1 MSWRVFAAAAIGKS
15 HIDANIP
22 CQDAF
27 AHAVVGDTLVAIVCD
42 GAGSHV
48 LSHEGAAMVSAQV
61 VEQLSQGSNAAGR
74 ARQDIETFRADVV
87 AAVASARAAMEA
99 RTLAA
104 NTGFSDYSCTLV
116 GVLADA
122 EGGFFFHIG
131 DGLGVARGA
140 DAADCALSL
149 PENGEYANETYFV
162 TGDVWQ
168 EHLRVTRI
176 PHATTCAALMS
187 DGAMPFVMAKGNGAL
202 YAPFMDPVERF
213 LSTSSESD
221 GSAALLGTLTDPR
234 TYRITS
240 DDKTLL
246 IALRQ

>member
-15 HIDANIP
+15 HIDASIP

-27 AHAVVGDTLVAIVCD
+27 AHTVVDDRLVAVVCD

-61 VEQLSQGSNAAGR
+61 VEDLSQRLGAAGVTEEVE
-74 ARQDIETFRADVV
+74 AFRAMVV
-87 AAVASARAAMEA
+87 EAVASARSALEA
-99 RTLAA
+99 RASAENTTLA
-104 NTGFSDYSCTLV
+104 DYSCTLV
-116 GVLADA
+116 GLLADA
-122 EGGFFFHIG
+122 DGGFFFHIG
-131 DGLGVARGA
+131 DGLGAARGA
-140 DAADCALSL
+140 DAVDCALSL

-162 TGDVWQ
+162 TGEAWQ
-168 EHLRVTRI
+168 EHLRVTRVA
-176 PHATTCAALMS
+176 HAIVCVALMS
-187 DGAMPFVMAKGNGAL
+187 DGAMPFVMAKGNGSL

-213 LSTSSESD
+213 LSTASESD
-221 GSAALLGTLTDPR
+221 GSAALLGTLADPR

>member
-15 HIDANIP
+15 HIDASIP

-27 AHAVVGDTLVAIVCD
+27 AHAVVDGTLVAVVCD
-42 GAGSHV
+42 GAGSHAM
-48 LSHEGAAMVSAQV
+48 SHEGAAMVSARV
-61 VEQLSQGSNAAGR
+61 VNDLSRRVGGDGGAA
-74 ARQDIETFRADVV
+74 DIEGFRAIMVD
-87 AAVASARAAMEA
+87 AVASARGALEA
-99 RTLAA
+99 RASA
-104 NTGFSDYSCTLV
+104 ENTAFADYSCTLV
-116 GVLADA
+116 GLLAHAD
-122 EGGFFFHIG
+122 GGFFFHIG
-131 DGLGVARGA
+131 DGLGAARGA

-162 TGDVWQ
+162 TGEAWQ
-168 EHLRVTRI
+168 EHLRVTQV
-176 PHATTCAALMS
+176 PHAIACAVLMS

-213 LSTSSESD
+213 LSTASED
-221 GSAALLGTLTDPR
+221 EGSAALLGTLADPR

>member
-15 HIDANIP
+15 HIDSSIP

-27 AHAVVGDTLVAIVCD
+27 AHALVDGTLVAVVCD
-42 GAGSHV
+42 GAGSHAM
-48 LSHEGAAMVSAQV
+48 SHEGAAMVSARV
-61 VEQLSQGSNAAGR
+61 VNDLSRRVGGDGGAA
-74 ARQDIETFRADVV
+74 DIEAFRAIVV
-87 AAVASARAAMEA
+87 DAVASARGALEA
-99 RTLAA
+99 RASA
-104 NTGFSDYSCTLV
+104 ENTAFADYSCTLV
-116 GVLADA
+116 GLLAHAD
-122 EGGFFFHIG
+122 GGFFFHIG

-162 TGDVWQ
+162 TGEAWQ
-168 EHLRVTRI
+168 EHLRVAQV
-176 PHATTCAALMS
+176 PHAVACAVLMS

-213 LSTSSESD
+213 LSTASED
-221 GSAALLGTLTDPR
+221 EGSAALLGTLADPR

>member
-27 AHAVVGDTLVAIVCD
+27 AHAVAGDTLVAVVCD
-42 GAGSHV
+42 GAGSHA
-48 LSHEGAAMVSAQV
+48 LSHEGAATVSAQV
-61 VEQLSQGSNAAGR
+61 VKNLSQGRDITES
-74 ARQDIETFRADVV
+74 ARQDIEAFRATVV
-87 AAVASARAAMEA
+87 EAVASARVAMEA
-99 RTLAA
+99 RALAENTTL
-104 NTGFSDYSCTLV
+104 SDYSCTLV

-131 DGLGVARGA
+131 DGLGVARSA
-140 DAADCALSL
+140 DAADYALTL

-162 TGDVWQ
+162 TGDAWQ

-176 PHATTCAALMS
+176 PHAPACAVLMS

-213 LSTSSESD
+213 LSTATESD
-221 GSAALLGTLTDPR
+221 GSAALVGTLSDDR
-234 TYRITS
+234 TYQITS

>member
-27 AHAVVGDTLVAIVCD
+27 AHAVVDDRLVAVVCD
-42 GAGSHV
+42 GAGSHA
-48 LSHEGAAMVSAQV
+48 LSHEGAAMVSTRV
-61 VEQLSQGSNAAGR
+61 VNDLSQGVGADDGAT
-74 ARQDIETFRADVV
+74 DIEAFRAIVIE
-87 AAVASARAAMEA
+87 AVASARGALEA
-99 RTLAA
+99 RALAE
-104 NTGFSDYSCTLV
+104 NTALADYSCTLV
-116 GVLADA
+116 GLLANAD
-122 EGGFFFHIG
+122 GGFFFHIG

-140 DAADCALSL
+140 DAVDCALSL

-162 TGDVWQ
+162 TGEVWQ
-168 EHLRVTRI
+168 ERLRVARI
-176 PHATTCAALMS
+176 PHAIACAALMS

-213 LSTSSESD
+213 LATASESD
-221 GSAALLGTLTDPR
+221 GSAALLGTLADPR